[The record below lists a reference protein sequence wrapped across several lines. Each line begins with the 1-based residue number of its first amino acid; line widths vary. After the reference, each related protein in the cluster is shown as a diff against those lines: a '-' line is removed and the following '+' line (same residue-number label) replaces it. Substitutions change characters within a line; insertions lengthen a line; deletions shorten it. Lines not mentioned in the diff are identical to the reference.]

1 MSGPLSER
9 RSSGTGEKMEAAAA
23 ERGPA
28 ASGGGV
34 APLGPRAAAV
44 PERLQRRE
52 AERQREAER
61 RRQEKAAQAVQEEQS
76 GFFVAAFSRERAAIE
91 ALLGPGPGQAEAEE
105 EDAAGRPEALEE
117 AAARLQGL
125 QKLLTDSVRFLAP
138 YEVRQAQGA
147 LSRLQGALTAKREQ
161 LQPKKRFAFRA
172 RRKEAESAPPA
183 APAGQLP
190 AESVP
195 PRAPAGQLPA
205 EGEGSGPPLCGFS
218 QAEAQTLELGPS
230 ELLQRDVLLADLSDC
245 RVLLRGNPNT
255 LRVRDC
261 RGCTVLCGPVSTSVL
276 VDGCSDCLL
285 GLACQQLRTHRT
297 RDTRIY
303 VQVTSRAI
311 VEDCSGVRFAP
322 YTWSYPGIEGDY
334 ESSGLDRGRNNWNLV
349 DDFDWLARDEPS
361 PNWSVIPEQDRITQ
375 WD

>member
-1 MSGPLSER
+1 MSRPLSER
-9 RSSGTGEKMEAAAA
+9 RSSGTGEKMEAAAT

-91 ALLGPGPGQAEAEE
+91 ALLGPGPGQAEEE
-105 EDAAGRPEALEE
+105 EDAAGRPESLEE

-138 YEVRQAQGA
+138 YEVRQAQEA
-147 LSRLQGALTAKREQ
+147 LSRLQGALTAKRQQ

-261 RGCTVLCGPVSTSVL
+261 RGCTVFCGPVSTSVL

-285 GLACQQLRTHRT
+285 VLACQQLRTHRT

>member
-1 MSGPLSER
+1 
-9 RSSGTGEKMEAAAA
+9 MEAAGA
-23 ERGPA
+23 EVSPA
-28 ASGGGV
+28 ASGGS
-34 APLGPRAAAV
+34 GPRPAV

-76 GFFVAAFSRERAAIE
+76 GFFAAAFSRQRAAIE
-91 ALLGPGPGQAEAEE
+91 ALLGPGPG
-105 EDAAGRPEALEE
+105 DGDEE
-117 AAARLQGL
+117 AAAAAARSPAGSLEAAAPRLQGL

-138 YEVRQAQGA
+138 YEVRQAQEA
-147 LSRLQGALTAKREQ
+147 LGRLQGALAAKRQQ
-161 LQPKKRFAFRA
+161 LQPKKPFAFRA
-172 RRKEAESAPPA
+172 RKKEA
-183 APAGQLP
+183 APAPAGLLP
-190 AESVP
+190 AQP
-195 PRAPAGQLPA
+195 AAAPAPAPAPPGQLPA

-218 QAEAQTLELGPS
+218 RAEAQRLELGPS
-230 ELLQRDVLLADLSDC
+230 ELLQRDVLLAELIDC

-261 RGCTVLCGPVSTSVL
+261 RGCTVLSGPVSTSVL
-276 VDGCSDCLL
+276 VDGCSGCLL
-285 GLACQQLRTHRT
+285 ALACQQLRTHRT
-297 RDTRIY
+297 RDTRLY
-303 VQVTSRAI
+303 VQVTSRAM

-322 YTWSYPGIEGDY
+322 YTWSYPGIEVDY

-361 PNWSVIPEQDRITQ
+361 PNWSMIPEQERITQ

>member
-1 MSGPLSER
+1 MSRPLSER
-9 RSSGTGEKMEAAAA
+9 RSGGTGEKMEAAAA
-23 ERGPA
+23 AERGPA
-28 ASGGGV
+28 AAGGGGA
-34 APLGPRAAAV
+34 APLGPRAVAAV

-76 GFFVAAFSRERAAIE
+76 GFFAAAFSRERAAIE
-91 ALLGPGPGQAEAEE
+91 ALLGPGPGQAE
-105 EDAAGRPEALEE
+105 EDAAGQTESLEE

-138 YEVRQAQGA
+138 YEVRQGQEA
-147 LSRLQGALTAKREQ
+147 LSRLQAALAARRQQ

-172 RRKEAESAPPA
+172 RRKEAESAPPP

-190 AESVP
+190 SESAP
-195 PRAPAGQLPA
+195 PAGQLPA

-218 QAEAQTLELGPS
+218 RAEAQTLELGPS
-230 ELLQRDVLLADLSDC
+230 ELLQRDVLLADLTDC

-285 GLACQQLRTHRT
+285 ALACQQLRTHRT
-297 RDTRIY
+297 RDARIY
-303 VQVTSRAI
+303 VQVTSRAM
-311 VEDCSGVRFAP
+311 VEDCSGVRFSP

-361 PNWSVIPEQDRITQ
+361 PNWSVIPEQERITQ

>member
-1 MSGPLSER
+1 
-9 RSSGTGEKMEAAAA
+9 MEAAAA

-28 ASGGGV
+28 AAGGGV
-34 APLGPRAAAV
+34 APLRPRAAAV

-76 GFFVAAFSRERAAIE
+76 GFFAAAFSRERAAIE
-91 ALLGPGPGQAEAEE
+91 ALLGPGAGQAEA
-105 EDAAGRPEALEE
+105 ALEE

-138 YEVRQAQGA
+138 YEVRQAQEA
-147 LSRLQGALTAKREQ
+147 LSRLQGALTAKRQQ

-172 RRKEAESAPPA
+172 RRKEAESAPPP
-183 APAGQLP
+183 APAGQPL
-190 AESVP
+190 AESAP
-195 PRAPAGQLPA
+195 PPLLA

-218 QAEAQTLELGPS
+218 RAEAQTLELGPS

-285 GLACQQLRTHRT
+285 VLACQQLRTHRT
-297 RDTRIY
+297 RDTGIY
-303 VQVTSRAI
+303 LQVTSRAM
-311 VEDCSGVRFAP
+311 VEDCSDVRFAP

-361 PNWSVIPEQDRITQ
+361 PNWSVIPEQERITQ